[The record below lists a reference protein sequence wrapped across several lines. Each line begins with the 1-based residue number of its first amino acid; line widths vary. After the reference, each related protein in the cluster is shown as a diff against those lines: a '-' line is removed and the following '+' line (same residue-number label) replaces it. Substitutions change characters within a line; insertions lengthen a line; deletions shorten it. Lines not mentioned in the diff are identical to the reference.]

1 MEQAHLPI
9 LWTSGLPETPIGP
22 IWVALSPGG
31 LAAIEIGDS
40 EKKFRQSLA
49 ARYGAR
55 AGKNPALAEG
65 DVEKTRLVL
74 AQIEAYLRGERVR
87 FELEI
92 DWSRISAFQQKALRA
107 VYEIPYGQTRTYGQ
121 IAAQIGAPQASRAVG
136 RANATN
142 PIPLVIPCHRVIG
155 ADGQLRG
162 YGSGE
167 GVKTKAWLLSLEKLH
182 RP

>member
-1 MEQAHLPI
+1 MGQARFSA
-9 LWTSGLPETPIGP
+9 LWISGLPETPIGP
-22 IWVALSPGG
+22 VWAAISQNG
-31 LAAIEIGDS
+31 LAAIEIGGSREDF
-40 EKKFRQSLA
+40 KQSLA
-49 ARYGAR
+49 ARYGVR
-55 AGKNPALAEG
+55 GEN
-65 DVEKTRLVL
+65 DVKKTYPVL
-74 AQIEAYLRGERVR
+74 AQIDSYLRGERVR

-92 DWSRISAFQQKALRA
+92 DWSGMSAFQSKALAA

-121 IAAQIGAPQASRAVG
+121 IAAQIGVPQAPRAVG

-167 GVKTKAWLLSLEKLH
+167 GIKTKAWLLSLEKCHQL
-182 RP
+182 